1 MMMAVQ
7 AKYPEPVMNMFG
19 NLVRLVVV
27 APGEMTCL
35 RCGETSGGC
44 YCVRCGAKRSSGMG
58 RTMMVETTSYLHP
71 EEFRIQQ

>member
-1 MMMAVQ
+1 MVQ
-7 AKYPEPVMNMFG
+7 AKYPEPVVNMWG

-35 RCGETSGGC
+35 CCGETSGGD
-44 YCVRCGAKRSSGMG
+44 YCVRCGASRSGTG

-71 EEFRIQQ
+71 DEFRMEQ